1 MRLRKPSLVPQI
13 LPTLT
18 SSPFITSPLSHL
30 SDATV
35 IDASLDG
42 SGLTG
47 LAALPNGFGSM
58 FVGTTFFAYICLNN
72 ETEEDVSMVRITAEI
87 RIVDTKNT
95 LQPTMSRVG
104 VNDIST
110 DNTFTLKPGEA
121 LHQVIQ
127 HSLPHLTRQINR

>member
-1 MRLRKPSLVPQI
+1 MRLRKPNLVPQI

-35 IDASLDG
+35 IDTSLDG

-72 ETEEDVSMVRITAEI
+72 ETEEDVSAVHITAEI
-87 RIVDTKNT
+87 RTVDTKNA
-95 LQPTMSRVG
+95 LQPTITRLG
-104 VNDIST
+104 ANDIST
-110 DNTFTLKPGEA
+110 DDTLTLKSGEA

-127 HSLPHLTRQINR
+127 HSPPPHSTN